1 MNARPPLVHLE
12 SVGIG
17 PPLLLLHGFAL
28 HGGLF
33 APIVPALAR
42 RHRVHVADLPGHGL
56 SAPQANLTLDGIVAA
71 LAAAL
76 PADCE
81 PLAILGWSL
90 GGTVALHWAA
100 TAPERVS
107 RLVLVGTTPAFVAR
121 NDWPHAMSAATLAR
135 FGDELRVAYRLTLQR
150 FLTLQVQG
158 SEQGRATLALL
169 RDQLFA
175 RGEPTPAAL
184 AESLALLARTD
195 LRKEVPHVR
204 APALVITGG
213 RDMLAPAAAG
223 AWLARA
229 LRNAIRIDIAGAA
242 HVPFLSHRDVFLD
255 ALTGFIDGR

>member
-12 SVGIG
+12 SEGIG

-33 APIVPALAR
+33 GPIVPALAR

-90 GGTVALHWAA
+90 GGAVALHWAA

-107 RLVLVGTTPAFVAR
+107 RLVLVGATPAFVAR
-121 NDWPHAMSAATLAR
+121 NDRPH
-135 FGDELRVAYRLTLQR
+135 
-150 FLTLQVQG
+150 VQG

-195 LRKEVPHVR
+195 LRNEVPHVR

-213 RDMLAPAAAG
+213 HDRLAPAAAG

-242 HVPFLSHRDVFLD
+242 HAPFLSHRDVFLD
-255 ALTGFIDGR
+255 ALTGFLDGR